1 MPNGQDR
8 YADKARK
15 RSPRKGQPIHIGKL
29 GAASVEG
36 AVTDVARELLPL
48 MRSVSESTWKRL
60 GKWAVAL
67 ARIEGITPDNDVNP
81 QLEQAIY
88 TDILFKG
95 GIVPNKGD
103 SEWKPG
109 KFIARPLDKYD
120 KRERKAQ
127 EYYNLSDTIRHYE
140 EFRDKLLETGN
151 TARVADVE
159 ARIKELNSPAVQKQ
173 WDEFFEWYH
182 QVECSIDGQRR
193 AKLSPAEREAEDRK
207 LELARQEFR
216 NNGNVAAD

>member
-48 MRSVSESTWKRL
+48 MSSVSEGTWKRL

-67 ARIEGITPDNDVNP
+67 ARTEGITPDNDVRNSNRRSTP
-81 QLEQAIY
+81 TSSSKEESSPTEATQVE
-88 TDILFKG
+88 
-95 GIVPNKGD
+95 
-103 SEWKPG
+103 
-109 KFIARPLDKYD
+109 ARQIHHGHSINTTS
-120 KRERKAQ
+120 ERKAR
-127 EYYNLSDTIRHYE
+127 EYYNLSDTIGFYE
-140 EFRDKLLETGN
+140 EFRDKLLERGDTE
-151 TARVADVE
+151 E
-159 ARIKELNSPAVQKQ
+159 AAKWEKRLEELNTPAVQQQ
-173 WDEFFEWYH
+173 WDEWFEWYH

-193 AKLSPAEREAEDRK
+193 AKLSPEEREAEDRK